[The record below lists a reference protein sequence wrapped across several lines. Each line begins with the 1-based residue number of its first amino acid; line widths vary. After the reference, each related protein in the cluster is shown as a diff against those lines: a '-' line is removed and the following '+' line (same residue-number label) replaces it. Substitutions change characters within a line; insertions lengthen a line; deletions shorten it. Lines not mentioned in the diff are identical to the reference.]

1 MNELELL
8 ILKKLMLSYNKS
20 YHSKI
25 GKNSARRV
33 ILNLDKA
40 FDSEIYDRMDYDS
53 VCKMNDAVYSLHE
66 RKLITYDVDEFN
78 DAHITKVYM
87 CLNEVEQI
95 ASLTGLKD
103 NKQELLAIY
112 ELLSDKKEEVNSE
125 WEQRFLEDIMDSI
138 IEKNRLLYLP
148 KDVALIEGILK
159 VLQVIAKEE
168 GFYIRVLSTKLFSNS
183 KYIEKKLLKYLI
195 KILKDYYPDIHLMM
209 EKEKMSDNEF
219 LRFIGVFTYE
229 EVFEFTGNCTAYY
242 NHNLLDFSLYDQGMF
257 LGSNVAAQLS
267 YFNLDDIRV
276 ITLIE
281 NKMNYVQYCKNE
293 KRTDELVIFSG
304 GYYSAQRKE
313 FYNAIKRS
321 MTEHQIIR
329 LWDDIDLGG
338 FQMFSKLSMIFE
350 NLTPMRMD
358 IETYMN
364 HLAFAREMSD
374 SYFTMLE
381 RLADKEGYEVFH
393 DVIRMILKN
402 KKVLEQESYYIE

>member
-112 ELLSDKKEEVNSE
+112 ELLLDKKEEVNSE
-125 WEQRFLEDIMDSI
+125 WEQRFLEDVMDSI

-209 EKEKMSDNEF
+209 EKDKMSDNEF

-242 NHNLLDFSLYDQGMF
+242 NHKLLDFSLYDQGMF
-257 LGSNVAAQLS
+257 LGSNIAAQLS

-304 GYYSAQRKE
+304 GYYSAQKKE

-338 FQMFSKLSMIFE
+338 FQMFNKLSMIFE

-364 HLAFAREMSD
+364 HVVFAREMSD

-381 RLADKEGYEVFH
+381 RLADKEGYEVFQ
-393 DVIRMILKN
+393 DVIKLILKN

>member
-338 FQMFSKLSMIFE
+338 FQMFNKLSMIFE

-364 HLAFAREMSD
+364 HVVFAREMSD

-381 RLADKEGYEVFH
+381 RLADKEGYEVFQ
-393 DVIRMILKN
+393 DVIKLILKN